1 VSTTDQSPPPTPGT
15 DWTEVQESA
24 EFTELRRRLRGWV
37 FPMSVAFLVWY
48 LLYVL
53 LSDYA
58 HGFMNTKLFGNITVG
73 LVFGLLQFVSTFA
86 ITSLYVRHA
95 NRKLDPV
102 AEKIRG
108 DIEGRQ
114 DAAAPETVADTDTD
128 TTDDGGDR

>member
-1 VSTTDQSPPPTPGT
+1 MSTTDQSPPPTPGT
-15 DWTEVQESA
+15 DWTEIQESA
-24 EFTELRRRLRGWV
+24 EFTELRRRLRNWV
-37 FPMSVAFLVWY
+37 FPMTAAFLVWY

-58 HGFMNTKLFGNITVG
+58 HDFMSTKVFGNINVG
-73 LVFGLLQFVSTFA
+73 LIFGLLQFVSTFV

-108 DIEGRQ
+108 DIEG
-114 DAAAPETVADTDTD
+114 AAADREADAE
-128 TTDDGGDR
+128 GGSR